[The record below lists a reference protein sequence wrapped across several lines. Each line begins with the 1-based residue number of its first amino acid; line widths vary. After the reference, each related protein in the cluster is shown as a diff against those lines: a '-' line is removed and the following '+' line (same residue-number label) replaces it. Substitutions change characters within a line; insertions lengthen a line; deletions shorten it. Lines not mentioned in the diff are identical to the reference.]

1 MIFITRMFK
10 YISEILSKFTQGQRI
25 VALLLLLFSIT
36 LISVGPKIV
45 ESFTSSSEE
54 LELRVQ
60 SQNTQII
67 QLNKRVNE
75 LTTQIIDNQ
84 RECTNSIVVR
94 EAEILMEIAELER
107 RIKNE
112 MKNQNGL
119 VKEEEIFVN
128 RMEKYDG
135 EFPRVAMSPSPEPK
149 PVKIETPQTNQMM
162 LEGLSKIKSNIK
174 KDIKSKSGN

>member
-1 MIFITRMFK
+1 MFK

-25 VALLLLLFSIT
+25 VALLLLLLSIT
-36 LISVGPKIV
+36 LISIGPKIV
-45 ESFTSSSEE
+45 ESLTYNDVELKSKVSSQTTQI
-54 LELRVQ
+54 LELNARVTEL
-60 SQNTQII
+60 NTQII
-67 QLNKRVNE
+67 E
-75 LTTQIIDNQ
+75 NQ

-94 EAEILMEIAELER
+94 ESEIMMEIGELESK
-107 RIKNE
+107 IKSE
-112 MKNQNGL
+112 MRNQRNL
-119 VKEEEIFVN
+119 VKDEEIIVN

-135 EFPRVAMSPSPEPK
+135 EYPRVAMSPAPEPK

>member
-1 MIFITRMFK
+1 MFK

-25 VALLLLLFSIT
+25 MALLLLLFSIT

-135 EFPRVAMSPSPEPK
+135 EYPRVAMSPPPPA

>member
-1 MIFITRMFK
+1 MFK

-25 VALLLLLFSIT
+25 MALLLLLFSIT

-112 MKNQNGL
+112 MKNQNTL

-135 EFPRVAMSPSPEPK
+135 EFPRVAMSPPPPS

>member
-1 MIFITRMFK
+1 MFK

-25 VALLLLLFSIT
+25 MALLLLLFSIT

-112 MKNQNGL
+112 MKNQNSL

-135 EFPRVAMSPSPEPK
+135 EFPRVAMSPPPPA

>member
-1 MIFITRMFK
+1 MFK

-25 VALLLLLFSIT
+25 VALLLLLLSIT
-36 LISVGPKIV
+36 LISIGPKIV
-45 ESFTSSSEE
+45 ESLTYNDVELKSKVASQTTQI
-54 LELRVQ
+54 LELNARVTEL
-60 SQNTQII
+60 NTQII
-67 QLNKRVNE
+67 E
-75 LTTQIIDNQ
+75 NQ

-94 EAEILMEIAELER
+94 ESEIMMEIGELESK
-107 RIKNE
+107 IKSE
-112 MKNQNGL
+112 MRNQRNL
-119 VKEEEIFVN
+119 VKDEEIIVN

-135 EFPRVAMSPSPEPK
+135 EYPRVAMSPAPEPK